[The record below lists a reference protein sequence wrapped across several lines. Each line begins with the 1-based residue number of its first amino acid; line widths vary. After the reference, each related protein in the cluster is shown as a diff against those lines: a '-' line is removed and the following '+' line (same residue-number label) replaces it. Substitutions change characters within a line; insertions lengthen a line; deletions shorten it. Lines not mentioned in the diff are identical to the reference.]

1 MKRMGD
7 PVDVIGHLPFPDA
20 HNIVLNNLAES
31 GIVGL
36 VGLLATIVLLGLAI
50 RASWRRSPAERL
62 VIGGALVGLAIF
74 AGHGMVDVIFGL
86 VGTIVVAVAVTAI
99 ATTNGSPAEPS
110 QDPGPRTLRAGLV
123 VAACIAVLVTV
134 ATFNTERTVRTVGAA
149 ETALARDPAHAL
161 ELARRATAAAPDMVS
176 AWWIQM
182 VAADAVGD
190 TATAVEAARKVTE
203 LEGFG
208 QQWISLAILAGRQGD
223 RTTED
228 SALAAS
234 SGRLPI
240 DPMVEL
246 NAIALLAARGETAAA
261 ADAARRLLAVQP
273 DIEPILR
280 GAPAPVAAAVAEVRA
295 DVARRLLAGGDPGK
309 AFLVALSG
317 GGPRPQRRAAGSR
330 RGGRGARWRPA
341 LADDR
346 GRMVRRHRRPSV
358 ARPLGQGRAEP
369 RPGPLVVAP
378 RGPVMRQDGDDVL
391 GARRRPSPT
400 ASGRRRPT
408 CWTSHRPPRF
418 ASFRQATRPTSG
430 DRGIPCTRTSP
441 APGPS
446 RPAGRSVSSPAP
458 DATGRGAQ
466 RPTTATTESMTRA
479 TSRVAHPGPDRQADR
494 PGVGGLG
501 RRELARAIAHPA
513 VERVQV
519 ERDEVD
525 ARADARRSQRLDRAG
540 ASRCHEPER
549 RREAGDAGQIQVDR
563 SAGPS
568 GIDRGG
574 RRRGAMRA
582 RRRSR

>member
-1 MKRMGD
+1 MVAIVGAVVVLGSGRSFDEGRSSAYASAIARITESPLVGTGPGTYGVKRMGD

-99 ATTNGSPAEPS
+99 ATTDGSPAEPS

-317 GGPRPQRRAAGSR
+317 EDRALSDELLGRVAEDGA
-330 RGGRGARWRPA
+330 RGGGLPWPTIVAAWFGDTAARASLDRSAKAAPSLDRVLWSWR
-341 LADDR
+341 L
-346 GRMVRRHRRPSV
+346 
-358 ARPLGQGRAEP
+358 
-369 RPGPLVVAP
+369 
-378 RGPVMRQDGDDVL
+378 
-391 GARRRPSPT
+391 
-400 ASGRRRPT
+400 
-408 CWTSHRPPRF
+408 
-418 ASFRQATRPTSG
+418 
-430 DRGIPCTRTSP
+430 
-441 APGPS
+441 
-446 RPAGRSVSSPAP
+446 AGRSCDKTAMTYWERAADLTYGVRATTPDLLDLAPAASVRQLP
-458 DATGRGAQ
+458 PGYPSYIWRQGHPLHPYVAGTWTFKTGRPICQ
-466 RPTTATTESMTRA
+466 Q
-479 TSRVAHPGPDRQADR
+479 PGT
-494 PGVGGLG
+494 
-501 RRELARAIAHPA
+501 
-513 VERVQV
+513 
-519 ERDEVD
+519 
-525 ARADARRSQRLDRAG
+525 
-540 ASRCHEPER
+540 
-549 RREAGDAGQIQVDR
+549 
-563 SAGPS
+563 
-568 GIDRGG
+568 
-574 RRRGAMRA
+574 
-582 RRRSR
+582 